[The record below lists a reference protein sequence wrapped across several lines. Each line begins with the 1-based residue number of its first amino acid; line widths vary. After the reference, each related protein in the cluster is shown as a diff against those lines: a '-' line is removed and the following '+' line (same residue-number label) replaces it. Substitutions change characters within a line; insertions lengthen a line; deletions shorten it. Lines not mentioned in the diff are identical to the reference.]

1 MLAGN
6 GIGAAGAGRLAAALE
21 KNSSLT
27 ELDLNGEW
35 HGMRERQEMAWAL
48 SACGEVMVCGVCCG
62 MMSVCTCARV

>member
-6 GIGAAGAGRLAAALE
+6 GICDKGAERLAAALE

-27 ELDLNGEW
+27 QLNLSGEW

-48 SACGEVMVCGVCCG
+48 SACGEVMVCGVAAG
-62 MMSVCTCARV
+62 